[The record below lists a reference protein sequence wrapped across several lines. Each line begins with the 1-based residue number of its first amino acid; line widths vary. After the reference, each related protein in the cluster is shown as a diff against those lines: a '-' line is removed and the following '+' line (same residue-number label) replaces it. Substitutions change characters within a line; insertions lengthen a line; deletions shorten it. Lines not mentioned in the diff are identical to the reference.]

1 VPENLQKRLQ
11 GLHQELLSSDV
22 SRLLTRYSDLLLV
35 ACIGAMVGMMIV
47 PLPTWLLDL
56 LLTINI
62 TIAVTVLM
70 VSIYI
75 SSGAKLASFPTI
87 LLITTLYRLSLD
99 ISATRLILLQADAG
113 EVIRSFGQFVVG
125 GNFVVGAVIFLIITL
140 VQFIVITKGSER
152 VAEVAA
158 RFTLDAMPGKQMS
171 IDADMRAGTIDVREA
186 RARREALSRESQFYG
201 AMDGAMKF
209 VKGDA
214 IAGIVITI
222 VNIVGGLIIGVA
234 MRDMSFGDA
243 VQTYSILTIGNGL
256 VSQIPA
262 LLISIS
268 AGMVVTRVAS
278 EAEDTNLGKDVATQV
293 LAQPKAIAVTAG
305 VLFAIALVPGLP
317 KIPFF
322 FLAAATGTVA
332 FGLFRTASLNRAQER
347 LLPGRSKAD
356 LVAEP
361 DLTAIVPLVLEV
373 GRDLSPWLD
382 LTKET
387 GQAFFSTLVDI
398 RKSLYYELGVIFPPL
413 QVNGN
418 QPLDAGSYRIWL
430 NEVPLVSGQIR
441 TDAVLVNDSARNISV
456 YGLQGEDARNP
467 ATGKPAAWVPRDQLE
482 RARAAGLEAWD
493 THEILLMH
501 MTYFLRKRAAGFL
514 GLHEVQ
520 WMVNRLKDLYPA
532 LVEEVTPKPV
542 SVLHLTEILQRLVEE
557 GVSIRDL
564 KSIFQALAKWGNID
578 QEVAALTEHVRVS
591 LKEKIC
597 FHLTGGKMVLYVYQL
612 DPEIAEMFRNSLR
625 HGAGGPYLAMEPA
638 MIQRVMD
645 AAGAQFGQLPPTA
658 QKPVIL
664 CDGDIRRYVRRL
676 LEHNFPDVSAIS
688 YDQLSSQV
696 ATYPLG
702 LIGLTPAEQAAR
714 GVRQE
719 IGAAAAVSPE
729 DNGE

>member
-1 VPENLQKRLQ
+1 MAENLQKRLQ
-11 GLHQELLSSDV
+11 VLQKGLLSGDV
-22 SRLLTRYSDLLLV
+22 GSVLTRFSDLILV

-47 PLPTWLLDL
+47 PLPTFLLDI

-75 SSGAKLASFPTI
+75 SSGTKLASFPTI

-113 EVIRSFGQFVVG
+113 EVIRSFGEFVVG

-171 IDADMRAGTIDVREA
+171 IDADMRAGIIDVRES

-214 IAGIVITI
+214 IAGIIITM

-234 MRDMSFGDA
+234 MRGMSFGDA

-256 VSQIPA
+256 VAQIPA

-278 EAEDTNLGKDVATQV
+278 EVEDTNLGKDVATQI
-293 LAQPKAIAVTAG
+293 LAQPKAIAVAAG

-322 FLAAATGTVA
+322 LLAGSTGAIA
-332 FGLFRTASLNRAQER
+332 FGLFRTKNRNQVQDSPVA
-347 LLPGRSKAD
+347 GRTKAD

-361 DLTAIVPLVLEV
+361 DLTATVPLVLEV
-373 GRDLSPWLD
+373 SQDMSPWLD
-382 LTKET
+382 LGSPT

-413 QVNGN
+413 QISGN
-418 QPLDAGSYRIWL
+418 QPLDPGSYRIWL
-430 NEVPLVSGQIR
+430 NEVPVTSGRLRI
-441 TDAVLVNDSARNISV
+441 DAVLVNDSARNILI
-456 YGLQGEDARNP
+456 YGLQGEDTKDP
-467 ATGKPAAWVPRDQLE
+467 ATGKAAAWIPRNQSE
-482 RARAAGLEAWD
+482 RARAAGLQVWD

-501 MTYFLRKRAAGFL
+501 MTHFLRKRASEFL

-520 WMVNRLKDLYPA
+520 WMINRLKDLYPA
-532 LVEEVTPKPV
+532 LVDEVTPKPL
-542 SVLHLTEILQRLVEE
+542 SALQLTEILQRLVEE

-564 KSIFQALAKWGNID
+564 KSIFQALAKWGNVD
-578 QEVAALTEHVRVS
+578 QEVVALTEHVRAS

-597 FHLTGGKMVLYVYQL
+597 FQLAGSKPMLYVYQL

-625 HGAGGPYLAMEPA
+625 HGATGPYLAMEPA
-638 MIQRVMD
+638 MIQQVVD
-645 AAGAQFGQLPPTA
+645 AAKAQFGNLPATA

-676 LEHNFPDVSAIS
+676 LEFSFPEISAIS
-688 YDQLSSQV
+688 YDQLSPQIT
-696 ATYPLG
+696 AYPLG
-702 LIGLTPAEQAAR
+702 MIALVQPGEVAGAALQR
-714 GVRQE
+714 
-719 IGAAAAVSPE
+719 IGAAAGSGTEA
-729 DNGE
+729 DQ

>member
-1 VPENLQKRLQ
+1 M
-11 GLHQELLSSDV
+11 LSSDV
-22 SRLLTRYSDLLLV
+22 SGILTRFSDLILV

-56 LLTINI
+56 LLTVNI

-113 EVIRSFGQFVVG
+113 EVIRSFGEFVVG

-171 IDADMRAGTIDVREA
+171 IDADMRAGIIDFREA

-214 IAGIVITI
+214 IASIVITM

-234 MRDMSFGDA
+234 MRGMSFGDA

-278 EAEDTNLGKDVATQV
+278 EVEDSNLGKDVASQV

-305 VLFAIALVPGLP
+305 VLFVMALVPGLP

-322 FLAAATGTVA
+322 FLAGSTGA
-332 FGLFRTASLNRAQER
+332 IAYGLFRGAARIQAHDNQVA
-347 LLPGRSKAD
+347 GRSKAD

-361 DLTAIVPLVLEV
+361 DFTATVPLVLEV
-373 GRDLSPWLD
+373 SQDLSPWLD
-382 LTKET
+382 LAADA
-387 GQAFFSTLVDI
+387 GRAFFSTLVDI

-418 QPLDAGSYRIWL
+418 QPLDSGSYRIWL
-430 NEVPLVSGQIR
+430 NEVPVVSGQLR
-441 TDAVLVNDSARNISV
+441 TDAVLVNDSARSIRI
-456 YGLQGEDARNP
+456 YGLQGENAKNP
-467 ATGKPAAWVPRDQLE
+467 ATGKPAAWIPRDQLE
-482 RARAAGLEAWD
+482 RARTAGLQVWD

-501 MTYFLRKRAAGFL
+501 VTHFLRKRASEFL
-514 GLHEVQ
+514 GLHEVT

-532 LVEEVTPKPV
+532 LADAVTPKPI
-542 SVLHLTEILQRLVEE
+542 SSLQLTEILQRLVEE

-564 KSIFQALAKWGNID
+564 KSVFQALARWGHVD
-578 QEVAALTEHVRVS
+578 QEVAALTEHVRAA

-597 FHLTGGKMVLYVYQL
+597 HQLAGGKNVLYVYQL
-612 DPEIAEMFRNSLR
+612 DPELAEMFRNSLR
-625 HGAGGPYLAMEPA
+625 HGPSGPYMAMEPA
-638 MIQRVMD
+638 MIQQVVD
-645 AAGAQFGQLPPTA
+645 AANAQFGDLPATA
-658 QKPVIL
+658 QKPVVL
-664 CDGDIRRYVRRL
+664 CDGDIRRYVHRL
-676 LEHNFPDVSAIS
+676 LEYHFPDLSAIS
-688 YDQLSSQV
+688 YDQLSPQIT
-696 ATYPLG
+696 AHPLG
-702 LIGLTPAEQAAR
+702 VVALIAPGHLTAAS
-714 GVRQE
+714 GTQ
-719 IGAAAAVSPE
+719 P
-729 DNGE
+729 NG